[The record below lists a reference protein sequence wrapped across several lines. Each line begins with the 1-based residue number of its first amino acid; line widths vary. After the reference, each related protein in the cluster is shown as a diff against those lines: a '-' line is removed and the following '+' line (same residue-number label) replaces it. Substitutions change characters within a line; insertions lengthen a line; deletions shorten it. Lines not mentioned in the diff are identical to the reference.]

1 MNQFEIGVV
10 GGGQLGRMMIL
21 EGHRTGLTFAVMD
34 PSPDCPSAVIA
45 HQFFEGGF
53 NDATVIEKLAAVSR
67 RLTFEFEHI
76 DAATLMRLE
85 TTGCQVMPSPETL
98 HMVQDKFR
106 QKSFLASCALPIPE
120 FSQVKTIEDVQ
131 AAADQYGYPLMLKSC
146 TGGYDGK
153 GNALI
158 STAGD
163 IPGTFNSLEGSQRP
177 LMAERCIDFLMEISV
192 LVARDQSGNLAV
204 FPVGQ
209 NIHKNSILSRT
220 IVPAPLPASV
230 IRQAETLAKE
240 TMEQLKGIGIFCIE
254 MFVDQRYNLSIN
266 EIAPRTH
273 NSGHHT
279 IESCSVSQF
288 GQQIRA
294 LMGWPL
300 AEPVLRRPAVM
311 INLLGDPKKPG
322 RPRLHGISDAMGS
335 GEVYPHLYGKTESRP
350 GRKMGHVTILGD
362 TLEQAQKTADKVE
375 ACLFITTETDD
386 KGRK

>member
-1 MNQFEIGVV
+1 
-10 GGGQLGRMMIL
+10 
-21 EGHRTGLTFAVMD
+21 
-34 PSPDCPSAVIA
+34 
-45 HQFFEGGF
+45 
-53 NDATVIEKLAAVSR
+53 
-67 RLTFEFEHI
+67 
-76 DAATLMRLE
+76 
-85 TTGCQVMPSPETL
+85 
-98 HMVQDKFR
+98 
-106 QKSFLASCALPIPE
+106 
-120 FSQVKTIEDVQ
+120 
-131 AAADQYGYPLMLKSC
+131 MLKSC

-158 STAGD
+158 SSADDIHTAFSALD
-163 IPGTFNSLEGSQRP
+163 GSHRP

-192 LVARDQSGNLAV
+192 LAARDQSGNLAV

-230 IRQAETLAKE
+230 TRQAETLAKE

-322 RPRLHGISDAMGS
+322 RPRLHGLSDAMES
-335 GEVYPHLYGKTESRP
+335 GEVYPHLYGKAESRP
-350 GRKMGHVTILGD
+350 GRKMGHVTILRD
-362 TLEQAQKTADKVE
+362 TLEEAQKIADKVE